1 MRQVNTIEYIS
12 MLRELVREGK
22 AVNLL
27 ISGGSMTPFLIHHR
41 DTISFKA
48 PDRPL
53 KSGDIVFFQ
62 RDSGQF
68 VLHRIVRV
76 HEGADGERSFD
87 IVGDNQTEIERG
99 VREDQ
104 IFGLVFAVERK
115 GKKIRP
121 GDFWWEF
128 FARVWPR
135 VIPFRRLIRRMYS
148 LYIRLFPRRAEHTT
162 EE

>member
-53 KSGDIVFFQ
+53 KSGDIVFFSAGQ
-62 RDSGQF
+62 RTVRPSP
-68 VLHRIVRV
+68 HR
-76 HEGADGERSFD
+76 
-87 IVGDNQTEIERG
+87 
-99 VREDQ
+99 
-104 IFGLVFAVERK
+104 
-115 GKKIRP
+115 
-121 GDFWWEF
+121 
-128 FARVWPR
+128 AR
-135 VIPFRRLIRRMYS
+135 
-148 LYIRLFPRRAEHTT
+148 T
-162 EE
+162 